1 MQYYVRNKIS
11 KEAAEKKERL
21 YDKFLAKYLK
31 SIVVRATDVI
41 LPEDMS
47 QTKRLDSLNL
57 YTSTVSKWTNE
68 IVESKTEMLNFE
80 NALNIT
86 TPKNYTEFISSTIA
100 EYTNADIDERKDYV
114 SRTAESMTNS
124 GMDYESIEKFI
135 EKEFS
140 KESFFNKEIG
150 EELKFKIASF
160 SEEADNIVDEVRD
173 EVEKNVA
180 LTEQKNQ
187 IFRKAIELIENKK
200 DELEEKNGVKK
211 EEDTDSDSDD
221 GDDDD
226 KSEESFFSLEN
237 ALISGEDISNK
248 FEFDGVSTFE
258 TDDIENVLS
267 TSGESD
273 DEGDDVPDPGFSDD
287 EESAAEE
294 GLFGKKK
301 SKQKGG
307 DLKKG
312 SVDPED
318 IEDGEEESSEELEEG
333 DGEDDGEETMTEEA
347 FCKKVAPMSLNKFSV
362 SPKINPKKLALY
374 MLSTK
379 DYGRSIEEKIDDRL
393 NYINDLAEKEGI
405 DRYDDDGALNPI
417 YAKVNELRK
426 SLNESNDIRNAISFD
441 LNTIGFSKIDEL
453 SDNDNDKEFALSVVN
468 VIEGQPAQN
477 SVEKLISV
485 VFRKGELEKQLR
497 SGKNVQSCISRIGS
511 LEEFINE
518 ELSAKQDERLEARIR
533 ALESLESSID
543 FSIIVE
549 PEKLRASLDKKTL
562 AKDKEAFEKNGEWTD
577 TTTMFRS
584 VVDSL
589 SKDKTVKSS
598 TVNVDLEYIVDC
610 AINGKNP
617 CVSAFEKIL
626 SKLTSSEGYK
636 RLKPGHQY
644 NIGKSIYT
652 TLVTANKLG
661 FLTERTRADLFNI

>member
-86 TPKNYTEFISSTIA
+86 TPKNYTEFISSAIA

-333 DGEDDGEETMTEEA
+333 DGEDDGEETMTEENQ
-347 FCKKVAPMSLNKFSV
+347 S
-362 SPKINPKKLALY
+362 
-374 MLSTK
+374 
-379 DYGRSIEEKIDDRL
+379 EKI
-393 NYINDLAEKEGI
+393 GI
-405 DRYDDDGALNPI
+405 VY
-417 YAKVNELRK
+417 
-426 SLNESNDIRNAISFD
+426 
-441 LNTIGFSKIDEL
+441 
-453 SDNDNDKEFALSVVN
+453 VVN
-468 VIEGQPAQN
+468 
-477 SVEKLISV
+477 K
-485 VFRKGELEKQLR
+485 RLR
-497 SGKNVQSCISRIGS
+497 S
-511 LEEFINE
+511 
-518 ELSAKQDERLEARIR
+518 
-533 ALESLESSID
+533 
-543 FSIIVE
+543 
-549 PEKLRASLDKKTL
+549 
-562 AKDKEAFEKNGEWTD
+562 
-577 TTTMFRS
+577 
-584 VVDSL
+584 
-589 SKDKTVKSS
+589 
-598 TVNVDLEYIVDC
+598 
-610 AINGKNP
+610 
-617 CVSAFEKIL
+617 
-626 SKLTSSEGYK
+626 
-636 RLKPGHQY
+636 
-644 NIGKSIYT
+644 
-652 TLVTANKLG
+652 
-661 FLTERTRADLFNI
+661 FNRREDR